1 VHNRPGE
8 TNPIACLFNGI
19 ARWYDFLNHFLSAG
33 QDVYWRKRQVRGLR
47 VPPMGRVL
55 DLAAGTMDVSRE
67 ILRRYPGVSI
77 IAMDVSSSML
87 VHGRAKI
94 PNRHANAVTTVLGD
108 GRMIPLP
115 SASMDSVTISFGIRN
130 ITPRSRAYEEILRIL
145 KPGGKLSILE
155 FGTGRERIWGGM
167 YNFYLDRILPLLGRL
182 VSRDQGAYRYLAET
196 IKTFPDAPSLAR
208 ELHEAGFGRIMY
220 QPLSSGIVYLHT
232 AEKPGA
238 ENVRRGDQLRAI

>member
-1 VHNRPGE
+1 
-8 TNPIACLFNGI
+8 
-19 ARWYDFLNHFLSAG
+19 
-33 QDVYWRKRQVRGLR
+33 
-47 VPPMGRVL
+47 
-55 DLAAGTMDVSRE
+55 
-67 ILRRYPGVSI
+67 
-77 IAMDVSSSML
+77 
-87 VHGRAKI
+87 
-94 PNRHANAVTTVLGD
+94 
-108 GRMIPLP
+108 
-115 SASMDSVTISFGIRN
+115 MDSVTISFGIRN